1 MLWGIQNPK
10 PTESDGLTP
19 KPQEVQPQNLLFFQQ
34 QQQQQ
39 TNAHS
44 KHKSKQS
51 RPQLRCGT
59 RLERCERALHP
70 IE

>member
-1 MLWGIQNPK
+1 ML
-10 PTESDGLTP
+10 SYH
-19 KPQEVQPQNLLFFQQ
+19 LFVRDRDI
-34 QQQQQ
+34 
-39 TNAHS
+39 
-44 KHKSKQS
+44 SKQS